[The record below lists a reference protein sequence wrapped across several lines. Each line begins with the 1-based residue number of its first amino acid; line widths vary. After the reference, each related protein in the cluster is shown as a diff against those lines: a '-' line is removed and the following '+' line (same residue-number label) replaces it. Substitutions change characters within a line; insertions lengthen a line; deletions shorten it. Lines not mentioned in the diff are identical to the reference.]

1 MGPKSWG
8 FQGIPYES
16 RPTYMYVYMNTYESC
31 LFYRIYMYSYYT
43 YLYLFVVMC
52 IYMYLYDFMFYM
64 ILWFISCHCVWIR
77 WTRSRWAIVQALQS
91 HFPEA
96 FQIHLEI
103 VRTETTP
110 TYILYYEC
118 VCCPSWFDKMVVGM
132 IETILFSKSLT
143 TISKVVILEF
153 WMISDYD

>member
-64 ILWFISCHCVWIR
+64 ILYFICIYMYVYLLYVYVSKFC
-77 WTRSRWAIVQALQS
+77 T
-91 HFPEA
+91 HFER
-96 FQIHLEI
+96 
-103 VRTETTP
+103 RTNHF
-110 TYILYYEC
+110 L
-118 VCCPSWFDKMVVGM
+118 
-132 IETILFSKSLT
+132 
-143 TISKVVILEF
+143 
-153 WMISDYD
+153 